1 MKSIAQRVGS
11 FLSGG
16 DDGRAT
22 RDLSEQSG
30 KVGRGDDFQKL
41 VRRIILKTADGG
53 SRVVQGDAFVE
64 QELHNHFFLET
75 FGPFIYKPIPVAMEN
90 VSHDAPHVV
99 DEVRVVEIHAPAFFL
114 GRETAQHQQACVGR
128 KERLQGM
135 LFGWNGGGGICW
147 CHVYLS
153 VCFTFMKIQSDI

>member
-16 DDGRAT
+16 DDSRAT

-53 SRVVQGDAFVE
+53 SRV
-64 QELHNHFFLET
+64 L
-75 FGPFIYKPIPVAMEN
+75 
-90 VSHDAPHVV
+90 
-99 DEVRVVEIHAPAFFL
+99 
-114 GRETAQHQQACVGR
+114 
-128 KERLQGM
+128 
-135 LFGWNGGGGICW
+135 
-147 CHVYLS
+147 
-153 VCFTFMKIQSDI
+153 

>member
-1 MKSIAQRVGS
+1 
-11 FLSGG
+11 
-16 DDGRAT
+16 
-22 RDLSEQSG
+22 
-30 KVGRGDDFQKL
+30 
-41 VRRIILKTADGG
+41 
-53 SRVVQGDAFVE
+53 
-64 QELHNHFFLET
+64 
-75 FGPFIYKPIPVAMEN
+75 MEN

-153 VCFTFMKIQSDI
+153 VCFTFMKIQSDIKIQSAERVIDGQAVVAVIVVVHD